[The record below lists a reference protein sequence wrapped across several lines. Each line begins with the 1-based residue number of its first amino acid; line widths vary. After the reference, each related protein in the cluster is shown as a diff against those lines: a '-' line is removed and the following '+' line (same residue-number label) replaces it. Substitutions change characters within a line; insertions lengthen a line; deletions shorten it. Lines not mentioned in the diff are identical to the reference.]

1 MRTTFLF
8 SEILW
13 EKGLNSWDTWDVREF
28 SQGEVLFEKRIEQ
41 LVMTHQEK
49 VEKRQDIRDTSNS
62 IRNPLVCRQ

>member
-28 SQGEVLFEKRIEQ
+28 SQGEVLFEKSIEQ